1 LFYFHFQRRQCDGN
15 YDDEDEQEDY
25 LARPAAHRRKTTSH
39 SDIIEMF
46 YQLEDKR
53 ERFNE
58 DLVHILYE
66 SMEIEG
72 RKVAL
77 ISDLVAQG
85 RAADGRERAADGRE
99 RAADGLRTATQVYH
113 CFITLLCS

>member
-1 LFYFHFQRRQCDGN
+1 
-15 YDDEDEQEDY
+15 
-25 LARPAAHRRKTTSH
+25 
-39 SDIIEMF
+39 MF

-85 RAADGRERAADGRE
+85 RAADGRERAADG
-99 RAADGLRTATQVYH
+99 LRTATQVYH